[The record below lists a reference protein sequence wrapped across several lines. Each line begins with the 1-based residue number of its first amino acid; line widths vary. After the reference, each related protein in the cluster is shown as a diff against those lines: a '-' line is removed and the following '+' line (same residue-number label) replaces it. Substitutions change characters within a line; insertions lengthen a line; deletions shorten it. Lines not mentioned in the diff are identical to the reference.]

1 MSATARVTGHS
12 RTTIA
17 RWLERAATAAACFNH
32 RLLRDF
38 DVIELQADERCTFIG
53 SKRRTLWLFATIE
66 VCSRL
71 WAGSVLGCR
80 SHRNTKA
87 AINDVIL
94 RGRRQERITVSQTQT
109 QTQPQSVFCVAPRRD
124 GAGVRPTDH
133 RRDGRQKT
141 GWTKPQRYPSMGIRS
156 SEAGRGQV
164 SWPGGGPGVG
174 GRSRRWGVG
183 GPPAPVWW
191 MQRAHAS

>member
-1 MSATARVTGHS
+1 M
-12 RTTIA
+12 
-17 RWLERAATAAACFNH
+17 W
-32 RLLRDF
+32 
-38 DVIELQADERCTFIG
+38 
-53 SKRRTLWLFATIE
+53 
-66 VCSRL
+66 SRL
-71 WAGSVLGCR
+71 RRSSLTWSPVVLVTSILTLAVV
-80 SHRNTKA
+80 SHAKT
-87 AINDVIL
+87 
-94 RGRRQERITVSQTQT
+94 
-109 QTQPQSVFCVAPRRD
+109 QSVFCVAPRRD

-174 GRSRRWGVG
+174 GRSRRGGVG